1 MRNRESA
8 GLGLLG
14 KGGFP
19 WRVYLALWAFS
30 KLAGAISV
38 VGILMSCKA
47 FRLLN
52 PRKNGGSGFGLI
64 MDRLEAMGLWRFG
77 LSGVVHWLIAIGG
90 DRFTA
95 GYARVFL
102 AEAWRFRGSSVLANR
117 VFFHLIRIFD
127 SAFAWKLRFVFIA
140 CIRLACGHQ
149 LGFGSACFF
158 RQSPWLGKGF

>member
-1 MRNRESA
+1 MRNCESA

-30 KLAGAISV
+30 KLAGAISA
-38 VGILMSCKA
+38 VGILMAWKA
-47 FRLLN
+47 FRALN

-64 MDRLEAMGLWRFG
+64 KDRLEAAGLRRFG

-90 DRFTA
+90 DRLTA

-102 AEAWRFRGSSVLANR
+102 AEAVGFWWFIRFG
-117 VFFHLIRIFD
+117 
-127 SAFAWKLRFVFIA
+127 
-140 CIRLACGHQ
+140 
-149 LGFGSACFF
+149 
-158 RQSPWLGKGF
+158 